1 MRNLLAFKRLFII
14 GISLLA
20 STGCV
25 KEIARPV
32 PEVISKP
39 GPTVEQIQYE
49 PSWGPKKRIAVM
61 RIDNKSSLA
70 SGGQFDIGTGMANQ
84 LVSALFQSGGF
95 IILERQELQDILGE
109 QKFGSSGHVKEGT
122 EAKTGEIEGAEF
134 LVYGAIT
141 DYDPGES
148 GARVGVEVGGL
159 TGKAV
164 QGGAIKAGA
173 GYKQA
178 YVSIDLK
185 IIDANTGRIVNAT
198 SVEGHPREIKG
209 GLGIE
214 SEKIFFGTEAYYK
227 TPIGQA
233 VRDCLN
239 RAVDFIVKTAFLQ
252 KNVKTTLIKKDL
264 NDPSAPLVMQVWSDR
279 NEYKQGERI
288 KIYLK
293 GNKSFYARVVYRDV
307 EGNMLQLLP
316 NPYRAGNH
324 FRGGE
329 VYEIPSVNDKFELEV
344 TPPFGEENVIL
355 YASTSELGD
364 IDLKPR
370 GGVYVITTK
379 EEEIR
384 AKTRGVKVK
393 DKAEGKNAATSE
405 FCEEKAVIR
414 TNR

>member
-1 MRNLLAFKRLFII
+1 MRNLSVLKCLFII
-14 GISLLA
+14 CISLALFA
-20 STGCV
+20 GCV
-25 KEIARPV
+25 KQIARPA

-39 GPTVEQIQYE
+39 GPTIEQVQYE

-84 LVSALFQSGGF
+84 LVSALFQTGGF
-95 IILERQELQDILGE
+95 VILERQELQDILGE

-122 EAKTGEIEGAEF
+122 GAKTGEIEGAEF
-134 LVYGAIT
+134 LVYGAVT
-141 DYDPGES
+141 DYDPGQS
-148 GARVGVEVGGL
+148 GARVGVEVGGI
-159 TGKAV
+159 TGKSG
-164 QGGAIKAGA
+164 QGGAIKSGA

-209 GLGIE
+209 GLGID

-239 RAVDFIVKTAFLQ
+239 RAVDFIVKTAFPQ
-252 KNVKTTLIKKDL
+252 KNFKTTLIKKDL
-264 NDPSAPLVMQVWSDR
+264 NDPSAPLVVQVWSER

-293 GNKSFYARVVYRDV
+293 GNKSFYARVVYRNV

-329 VYEIPSVNDKFELEV
+329 IYEIPSVNDKFELEV

-364 IDLKPR
+364 IGLKPR

-393 DKAEGKNAATSE
+393 EKTEAKDAATSE
-405 FCEEKAVIR
+405 FCEDKAVIR